1 MMTTMFFTQIF
12 RIHIATL
19 LLTFTFAAST
29 LNAQNFD
36 KIEQRLGGIVADGE
50 LSLEQA
56 GVMMRALHEFTQQRN
71 HDSELMRHFE
81 KLGVNHAT
89 LEHVHQA
96 LAEHGIQDPLQR
108 HRAIEVLLRITQMMN
123 AVDGEFEMPD
133 EMRHH
138 LIEEMKLS
146 EPQAKLLFDLAR
158 RLDHESKTG
167 QKQNSE
173 SDREAT
179 EKKIVQ
185 WIESIGE
192 KLEKAVDSGDL
203 SEENAWEKWHEF
215 KAKEIEPKIEA
226 AVKSRVLSEEQA
238 EQIWVKIRER
248 EEAQRKS
255 D

>member
-1 MMTTMFFTQIF
+1 MTTMFFTQNF

-19 LLTFTFAAST
+19 LLTLTFTAST

-133 EMRHH
+133 GMRHH
-138 LIEEMKLS
+138 ILDEMKLS
-146 EPQAKLLFDLAR
+146 EPQVKLLSDLAR
-158 RLDHESKTG
+158 RLAHESKAG
-167 QKQNSE
+167 QKQNSD
-173 SDREAT
+173 SDRKAT

-185 WIESIGE
+185 WIESIGA
-192 KLEKAVDSGDL
+192 KLEKAVASGDL
-203 SEENAWEKWHEF
+203 SEEHARKKWGWV
-215 KAKEIEPKIEA
+215 KENEIGPKVKA
-226 AVKSRVLSEEQA
+226 AVKSSVLSEEQA
-238 EQIWVKIRER
+238 AHIWAEIRER

-255 D
+255 E